1 MSEASKTIGAIS
13 WADLT
18 VPNAEHVKDFYAA
31 VVGWTH
37 SSVEMDGYSDYCMN
51 KPADVET
58 VTGICHAKG
67 ANAGLPAQW
76 LLYVNVADLDKSIA
90 ACTANGGTVL
100 QAPRNAGGGKMAV
113 IQDPAGACMALF
125 EQADSE

>member
-1 MSEASKTIGAIS
+1 MPEPSKAVGAIS

-18 VPNAEHVKDFYAA
+18 VPNAEQVKDFYAA

-37 SSVEMDGYSDYCMN
+37 SSIEMGGYDDFCMN
-51 KPADVET
+51 KPVDGET
-58 VTGICHAKG
+58 VAGICHARG
-67 ANAGLPAQW
+67 ANAELPAQW
-76 LLYVNVADLDKSIA
+76 LLYVNVADLDKSIE
-90 ACTANGGTVL
+90 ACTSNGGTVL

-125 EQADSE
+125 EQPASE